1 MLTQSALTKDD
12 KKQRLRKIID
22 KKAEEK
28 IQKELSNPPLLPRMP
43 PLERIKPKPP
53 GPDSPLTKN
62 QSQNSRTIKKQRW
75 KSSQEIIAQPSSSND
90 GQKDQADF
98 GITRNAQSSYFMATI
113 EKKNR

>member
-1 MLTQSALTKDD
+1 MLTESALTKDE
-12 KKQRLRKIID
+12 KKQRLRKIIE

-28 IQKELSNPPLLPRMP
+28 IQKELTNHPLFAHMP
-43 PLERIKPKPP
+43 PLERIKPKP
-53 GPDSPLTKN
+53 DSPLTTN

-75 KSSQEIIAQPSSSND
+75 KSCQEIIAQPSSSND

-98 GITRNAQSSYFMATI
+98 GITRNSQSSDFKATI